1 MTTFK
6 QEEYESFLLEG
17 KKVVTDVKVT
27 TETLNHPDMMTPK
40 ELENATAVFRS
51 LETGLRGGTID
62 PEDLHK
68 AMKRLGD
75 IIVFSLCIIIILR
88 LSGLNPSDQDMVD
101 IPNRIGKNGLIY
113 FPDFCQLVLDQIRED
128 EKNGEEDFRR
138 NMFKVIISNYIF
150 RSCHGA
156 IYNNL

>member
-1 MTTFK
+1 M
-6 QEEYESFLLEG
+6 
-17 KKVVTDVKVT
+17 
-27 TETLNHPDMMTPK
+27 
-40 ELENATAVFRS
+40 
-51 LETGLRGGTID
+51 
-62 PEDLHK
+62 
-68 AMKRLGD
+68 
-75 IIVFSLCIIIILR
+75 
-88 LSGLNPSDQDMVD
+88 D

>member
-1 MTTFK
+1 MKFFVFPLSPVTMTTFK

-68 AMKRLGD
+68 AMKRLGKKLTSP
-75 IIVFSLCIIIILR
+75 SL
-88 LSGLNPSDQDMVD
+88 SPKSNP
-101 IPNRIGKNGLIY
+101 N
-113 FPDFCQLVLDQIRED
+113 
-128 EKNGEEDFRR
+128 
-138 NMFKVIISNYIF
+138 
-150 RSCHGA
+150 
-156 IYNNL
+156 

>member
-68 AMKRLGD
+68 AMKRLGKKLTSPSPKSKPSPRSQ
-75 IIVFSLCIIIILR
+75 IQNAFFRLR
-88 LSGLNPSDQDMVD
+88 AVTPPTQP
-101 IPNRIGKNGLIY
+101 INRYLLE
-113 FPDFCQLVLDQIRED
+113 FPIAPEGQSQARP
-128 EKNGEEDFRR
+128 R
-138 NMFKVIISNYIF
+138 
-150 RSCHGA
+150 H
-156 IYNNL
+156 

>member
-68 AMKRLGD
+68 AMKRLGKKLTRILSWSD
-75 IIVFSLCIIIILR
+75 PSLSFILNG
-88 LSGLNPSDQDMVD
+88 SGLNPSDQDMVD

-138 NMFKVIISNYIF
+138 NMFKVSD
-150 RSCHGA
+150 
-156 IYNNL
+156 